1 MRDLLLT
8 ALAPLAWGTTFL
20 LTTHF
25 LPPNRPLLVATMRA
39 LPVGLV
45 LLLYFR
51 RLPEGIW
58 WVRIG
63 ILSLLNF
70 GLFFA
75 LLFTAAYRLPGGV
88 AATLGALQPF
98 FVAILAWVVLN
109 EHVTGRTFGAAGIGI
124 LGVSLI
130 VMSPSARFDGVGVVC
145 ATAGALSMAWATVLT
160 RKCGRPVPLM
170 LFTSWQMV
178 FGGFFLLLITLAFE
192 GLPPTVS
199 PVNILGFAYLG
210 TVVTGIAYA
219 LWFRGALLLPASMIS
234 FLALLSPVSA
244 LLLDYIVLGKGLTI
258 LQLAGVAF
266 VAAGI
271 ILAQHARRKA
281 LNDNSAEFHLSVA

>member
-1 MRDLLLT
+1 
-8 ALAPLAWGTTFL
+8 
-20 LTTHF
+20 
-25 LPPNRPLLVATMRA
+25 MRA

-58 WVRIG
+58 WAKIG

-70 GLFFA
+70 GFFFA
-75 LLFTAAYRLPGGV
+75 LLFTATYRLPGGV

-109 EHVTGRTFGAAGIGI
+109 EHVTIRTFGAAGLGI
-124 LGVSLI
+124 LGVALI
-130 VMSPSARFDGVGVVC
+130 VIGPAAHFDGVGVLC

-160 RKCGRPVPLM
+160 RKWGRPVPLM
-170 LFTSWQMV
+170 IFTSWQMV
-178 FGGFFLLLITLAFE
+178 FGGLFLLLITLAFE

-199 PVNILGFAYLG
+199 GVNLLGFTYLG
-210 TVVTGIAYA
+210 IVGTGIAYS
-219 LWFRGALLLPASMIS
+219 LWFRGALLLPASMMS

-258 LQLAGVAF
+258 LQFAGVIL
-266 VAAGI
+266 VVVGI
-271 ILAQHARRKA
+271 ILAQHARRRA
-281 LNDNSAEFHLSVA
+281 LNQDSVELHLSVA